1 MAKKNEKVIWSEKV
15 QSRLTAIRAAKEND
29 TAREA
34 ELIRQR
40 KELEGRLRELGA
52 LSTSGMKKKMVDAGI
67 PEKKVEI
74 LLTRNDLVVTYFGLK
89 FVRDHFKMLC
99 DKMDATIDDANQG
112 KLAFAEGDIDDEDL
126 HADEPTEAELFS
138 KPASKDQDDED
149 PDQQRLPVGEAGG
162 RDARG
167 REPNSE
173 ARARN
178 DGYVGDG
185 VTPAGLDA
193 DIRDLDLPERITK
206 HLYAANL
213 TTIGKLI
220 DFGEEHGNQYTE
232 IEGVTQPQSDGIH
245 HTLKK
250 WRRIH
255 RAAMVEKD
263 LAGA

>member
-1 MAKKNEKVIWSEKV
+1 MAKSDKVKWSEKV
-15 QSRLTAIRAAKEND
+15 QGRLTAILAAKEND

-74 LLTRNDLVVTYFGLK
+74 MLTRNDLVVTYFGLK

-126 HADEPTEAELFS
+126 HADEPTEADLFS
-138 KPASKDQDDED
+138 KPAAKAEDDD
-149 PDQQRLPVGEAGG
+149 PDQQTLPVGVAN
-162 RDARG
+162 G

-173 ARARN
+173 SRAKS

-185 VTPAGLDA
+185 AAPATIDS
-193 DIRDLDLPERITK
+193 DIQELELPDRITR
-206 HLYAANL
+206 HLYKAEL
-213 TTIGKLI
+213 GTIGKLI
-220 DFGEEHGNQYTE
+220 EFGEQHGNQYTE
-232 IEGVTQPQSDGIH
+232 VEGIGQSSSDEIH
-245 HTLKK
+245 ATLKK
-250 WRRIH
+250 FRRRQ
-255 RAAMVEKD
+255 RAAMTEKD
-263 LAGA
+263 LAVASV